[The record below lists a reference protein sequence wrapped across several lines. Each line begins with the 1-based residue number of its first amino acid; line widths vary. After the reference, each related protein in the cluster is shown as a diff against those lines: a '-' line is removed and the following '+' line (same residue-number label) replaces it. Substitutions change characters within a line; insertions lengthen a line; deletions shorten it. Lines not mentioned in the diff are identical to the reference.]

1 MAELETMDWAEELD
15 EGKTYTCN
23 IDNADDCEA
32 CGS

>member
-1 MAELETMDWAEELD
+1 MAELETMDWAEEM
-15 EGKTYTCN
+15 TTSVTCN